1 VRDQE
6 RNPIQ
11 AKVFF
16 PGLHGKSFETDEA
29 GMLTLNLSRDSS
41 YSAYIWAPDFKGDN
55 IFIKGD
61 HTYDTL
67 VVEVLLNRKKETEFF
82 FPVIYFDFNSYKVKR
97 EYLPFLDQVGK
108 YLLTHPDLIIE
119 IDGHASPEG
128 SDEYNYILSK
138 RRAEAVKE
146 YLIERYEIN
155 RERVIIKGFGRDV
168 PAVPNI
174 SPEKRAINRR
184 AEFRV
189 IGRSEK

>member
-1 VRDQE
+1 
-6 RNPIQ
+6 
-11 AKVFF
+11 
-16 PGLHGKSFETDEA
+16 
-29 GMLTLNLSRDSS
+29 M
-41 YSAYIWAPDFKGDN
+41 
-55 IFIKGD
+55 
-61 HTYDTL
+61 
-67 VVEVLLNRKKETEFF
+67 
-82 FPVIYFDFNSYKVKR
+82 KR